1 MKDSAGKRGSYEWW
15 KALGEDLL
23 EQPCPDRG
31 LLDVTAHAVSM
42 KYPELKGKL
51 EDRLKETPQMKAERI

>member
-1 MKDSAGKRGSYEWW
+1 MKDSAGKKGSYKWW
-15 KALGEDLL
+15 KAFGEELL
-23 EQPCPDRG
+23 QQPYPDRG